1 MVLTLRFEIGY
12 LPCDSEMMDE
22 WKDQEVIEGH
32 AVAIS
37 AKDDQT
43 VK

>member
-1 MVLTLRFEIGY
+1 
-12 LPCDSEMMDE
+12 MMDK
-22 WKDQEVIEGH
+22 WKDQKVIEGH

-43 VK
+43 VKKNDSCMTIARRRVSI